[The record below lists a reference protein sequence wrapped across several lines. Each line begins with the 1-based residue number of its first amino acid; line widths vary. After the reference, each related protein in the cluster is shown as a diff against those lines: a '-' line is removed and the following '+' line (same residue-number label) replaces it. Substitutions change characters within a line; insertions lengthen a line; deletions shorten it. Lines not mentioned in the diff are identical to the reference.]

1 MQQYFINSILIKK
14 LFAIENFDILL
25 SKTSKKHLLITGKN
39 GSGKTTLLKN
49 INSVL
54 NKLINNGY
62 TQILKDKETIISFQ
76 NSIKNYES
84 RLKNTKDEEK
94 LKLQDKINSLN
105 NNIVNYQKKIDDF
118 YKDIEIKFNNNEV
131 YEKIKN
137 REFILAFFE
146 AKRENS
152 ARISD
157 SIKNI
162 KISKNFTTDTK
173 QLHKKFIEY
182 MVKLRVDMLDAKELG
197 EVEEVKKIELWFKR
211 FEDALKTLYT
221 QDDLKLV
228 YDRKNLNFKIEF
240 DSMSFTLDKLS
251 DGYSSLIAIVSE
263 LMLRMEAFNV
273 ESYDMQGV
281 VLIDE
286 IETHLHVELQK
297 KVLPFLTTFFPN
309 IQFIVTTH
317 SPFVLSSL
325 SDTVILDLESK
336 VLFQDLSS
344 YSYDA
349 LIESYFNSDKYS
361 EIIKN
366 KILNIEKDIS
376 NPIVSK
382 EKLILIK
389 KELDSFPK
397 FMAKELEVKINELKL
412 KLLNKGI

>member
-54 NKLINNGY
+54 SQLISHGKSIFVNK
-62 TQILKDKETIISFQ
+62 
-76 NSIKNYES
+76 
-84 RLKNTKDEEK
+84 
-94 LKLQDKINSLN
+94 
-105 NNIVNYQKKIDDF
+105 
-118 YKDIEIKFNNNEV
+118 KDIEIKFNNNEV

-263 LMLRMEAFNV
+263 LILRMEAFDV

-281 VLIDE
+281 VLVDE

-366 KILNIEKDIS
+366 KLLNIEKDIL

-389 KELDSFPK
+389 KELDTFPK

-412 KLLNKGI
+412 KLLDKGI